1 MKLLLFLYELRLLL
15 GLVALNQVFS
25 KIVNY
30 AVLPKLYS
38 SYGFGKI
45 YVAHILI
52 FVIFDVLLILL
63 AIGFGRSL
71 GIFVPDTLR
80 HPHSTGKVN
89 FLEWVIRWL
98 LRLCAPYPKLSF
110 LVVSTQFGGLITLVY
125 FKYIRGNES
134 RSRLTMIFLG
144 ALLAS
149 SLWSTKVAQWL
160 SPYIDRL
167 FNFFVRHLLAF

>member
-1 MKLLLFLYELRLLL
+1 MKLLLFLYEQRYLL
-15 GLVALNQVFS
+15 GIVALNQVFS
-25 KIVNY
+25 KAVNY

-45 YVAHILI
+45 YVLHFTVFVMFDILL
-52 FVIFDVLLILL
+52 VLLAVGL
-63 AIGFGRSL
+63 GRSL

-80 HPHSTGKVN
+80 QPHGTGKVN

-110 LVVSTQFGGLITLVY
+110 LFVSTQFGGLVALVY
-125 FKYIRGNES
+125 FRYIRGCES
-134 RSRLTMIFLG
+134 RSRLSMIFLG

-149 SLWSTKVAQWL
+149 SLWSTKVAEWL
-160 SPYIDRL
+160 SPYVDQL
-167 FNFFVRHLLAF
+167 FSFVRHLLAF